1 MSSTPSSNKRQQQP
15 LIHPINTGTLLSDRS
30 LDDHL
35 IGKPPAARVIN
46 STQHDGLSSI
56 SAFLRQHQFLS
67 SSTRNDSESVDG
79 GSSTAGLSNIYGPIL
94 DDFVKSQVERQA
106 AGLRTNT
113 TGASAASVKK
123 VVDCHADALQYGLDT
138 IATQD
143 EWFNEA
149 NVCTVHSKLCPD
161 IPQSG
166 RYREN
171 KVRAGNTLFTRPEN
185 IREEMNEF
193 ELAVKRFQTK
203 WASSS
208 TAILN
213 DTQWCEQV
221 YQKIAIV
228 AIVLFGINDI
238 HPFQVMSILIS
249 DFEPCFAI

>member
-1 MSSTPSSNKRQQQP
+1 MSSNNNNRQQQP
-15 LIHPINTGTLLSDRS
+15 LIHPINTGTILSDTS

-46 STQHDGLSSI
+46 SNLHDGLTQI

-67 SSTRNDSESVDG
+67 SSTRNENGDG
-79 GSSTAGLSNIYGPIL
+79 GNSSTAGLSNIYGPIL
-94 DDFVKSQVERQA
+94 DDFIKSQYERQA

-113 TGASAASVKK
+113 NGASAASVKK
-123 VVDCHADALQYGLDT
+123 VVDSHKDALQYGLDT
-138 IATQD
+138 IATKD
-143 EWFNEA
+143 AWLNES
-149 NVCTVHSKLCPD
+149 NICTVHSKLCPD

-171 KVRAGNTLFTRPEN
+171 KVRAASTLFTRPEK
-185 IREEMNEF
+185 IREEMNKF
-193 ELAVKRFQTK
+193 EIAMKRFQTK

-228 AIVLFGINDI
+228 AIVVFGINDI
-238 HPFQVMSILIS
+238 HPFQVMSHEHKR
-249 DFEPCFAI
+249 F